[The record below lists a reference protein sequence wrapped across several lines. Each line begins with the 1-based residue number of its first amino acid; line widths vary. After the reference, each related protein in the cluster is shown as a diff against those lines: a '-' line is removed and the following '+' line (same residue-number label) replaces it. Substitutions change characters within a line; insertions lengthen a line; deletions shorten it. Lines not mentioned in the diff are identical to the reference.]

1 VWFRHAKGRVAPL
14 GAGVG
19 ECQHPSVNAG
29 DPAADGGTARAWA
42 PWVVWAIAILAL
54 GAALTFTTL
63 NGWGEDD
70 PIFVPFAAAMVLG
83 YSTVGAILASR
94 ARGNVIGW
102 LMLGIGV
109 AFALTGVTGEYSNY
123 AFETDPGAVPF
134 GSFAALLSEMLWLP
148 IIAGICLLAA
158 LYPTG
163 RVPTPRWRF
172 LPPAT
177 VVFIAL
183 FVVGYAL
190 SPRALEDA
198 GLPATV
204 TNPLGVDALE
214 PLADIIGV
222 IAGIGLLV
230 IAPLSLATLV
240 LRYRRS
246 RGEERQQIRWL
257 AYVAGTIAAL
267 IVTSLLLALV
277 VGESFGDSVLG
288 QAFFLATFS
297 MIGIGVPVAMGVA
310 VLRYRLYDLDVVI
323 RKTVLYATVAALL
336 TAVFVVTAVVIGS
349 LAGKSDTAAVVAA
362 AVIGVAFWPALR
374 VARRIADRV
383 VYGRRATPYE
393 ILSEFSARVG
403 SAYEADDVL
412 PRMAQIL
419 RDAVGASRAT
429 VWLRVGSELRPAAVS
444 PTGDAPRAIPLTG
457 DVLPSLAPDTA
468 VEVRDRAE
476 LLGALAVSMPA
487 NDPMNPS
494 KERLIRDLASQAG
507 LVLRNVRLIEELR
520 ASRERIVNAQ
530 DARARKLERDIHD
543 GAQQQLVAL
552 SVKIRLADSL
562 IDRDSAKAH
571 ELLAQ
576 LQTETTEALDTLR
589 DLARG
594 IYPPLLQDKGL
605 AAALDAQARRSSVP
619 VRVNP
624 NGIGRYPQEV
634 EATVYFC
641 VLEALNNVAKYASAT
656 EVDVELRHD
665 GDELVFAVRDDGMG
679 FDPRTV
685 LRGTGLQGMTDRVDA
700 IGGSLD
706 IRSSPDDGTT
716 VEGRVPVEEGG
727 PSYEGLAAAQA
738 DSSRSGPK
746 TALGM

>member
-1 VWFRHAKGRVAPL
+1 
-14 GAGVG
+14 
-19 ECQHPSVNAG
+19 
-29 DPAADGGTARAWA
+29 
-42 PWVVWAIAILAL
+42 
-54 GAALTFTTL
+54 
-63 NGWGEDD
+63 
-70 PIFVPFAAAMVLG
+70 
-83 YSTVGAILASR
+83 
-94 ARGNVIGW
+94 
-102 LMLGIGV
+102 
-109 AFALTGVTGEYSNY
+109 
-123 AFETDPGAVPF
+123 
-134 GSFAALLSEMLWLP
+134 MLWLP
-148 IIAGICLLAA
+148 IIASICLLAA

-163 RVPTPRWRF
+163 RPPTPRWRF
-172 LPPAT
+172 LPPVT
-177 VVFIAL
+177 VAFIAL
-183 FVVGYAL
+183 FVVGYSL
-190 SPRALEDA
+190 TPTALEDA
-198 GLPATV
+198 GLPPTV
-204 TNPLGVDALE
+204 PNPLAVDALE
-214 PLADIIGV
+214 PLAGIIGG
-222 IAGIGLLV
+222 IASIALLV
-230 IAPLSLATLV
+230 IAPLSLTALV

-257 AYVAGTIAAL
+257 AYVAGTTAAL
-267 IVTSLLLALV
+267 IVISLLIALV
-277 VGESFGDSVLG
+277 VGETFGETVLA
-288 QAFFLATFS
+288 QVFFLATFLV
-297 MIGIGVPVAMGVA
+297 IGIGVPVAMGVA

-323 RKTVLYATVAALL
+323 KKTVLYATVAALL
-336 TAVFVVTAVVIGS
+336 TAVFVVAAVVIGS
-349 LAGKSDTAAVVAA
+349 LAGTSDTAAVVVA
-362 AVIGVAFWPALR
+362 AVIGVAFWPAVR

-412 PRMAQIL
+412 PRMARIL

-429 VWLRVGSELRPAAVS
+429 VWLRVGNELRPAALS
-444 PTGDAPRAIPLTG
+444 PTGGAPRALSLTG
-457 DVLPSLAPDTA
+457 DVLPSLASDAA

-494 KERLIRDLASQAG
+494 KERLVRDLASQAG
-507 LVLRNVRLIEELR
+507 LVLRTVRLIEELR
-520 ASRERIVNAQ
+520 ASRERIVSAQ
-530 DARARKLERDIHD
+530 DQRARKLERDIHD

-562 IDRDSAKAH
+562 MNRDPAKAH
-571 ELLAQ
+571 ELLSQ

-605 AAALDAQARRSSVP
+605 AAALDAQARRSSMP
-619 VRVNP
+619 VRVRP

-641 VLEALNNVAKYASAT
+641 VLEALNNVAKYASAI

-665 GDELVFAVRDDGMG
+665 GDELVFAVRDDGVG
-679 FDPRTV
+679 FDPTTV
-685 LRGTGLQGMTDRVDA
+685 KRGTGLQGMTDRVDA

-706 IRSSPDDGTT
+706 IKSGPGGGTT
-716 VEGRVPVEEGG
+716 VEGRVPVGDRG
-727 PSYEGLAAAQA
+727 SSYEGFAAAQA

>member
-1 VWFRHAKGRVAPL
+1 VWFGHTNRWVAPL
-14 GAGVG
+14 GAGVD
-19 ECQHPSVNAG
+19 ECQHLSVNVG
-29 DPAADGGTARAWA
+29 DAAIGDADHARA
-42 PWVVWAIAILAL
+42 PWVAWSVAILAL
-54 GAALTFTTL
+54 AAAITLTIL
-63 NGWGEDD
+63 NGFGQDD
-70 PIFVPFAAAMVLG
+70 VLFVPFAAAMVVG

-102 LMLGIGV
+102 LMIGIGL
-109 AFALTGVTGEYSNY
+109 AFGLTGVTGEYGTY
-123 AFETDPGAVPF
+123 AFETHPGAVPL

-148 IIAGICLLAA
+148 IIVSICLLAA

-172 LPPAT
+172 LPPVA
-177 VVFIAL
+177 VAFIAL

-190 SPRALEDA
+190 SPTALEDA
-198 GLPATV
+198 GLPSSV
-204 TNPLGVDALE
+204 SNPLGVDALE
-214 PLADIIGV
+214 PLGDIVGV
-222 IAGIGLLV
+222 TAGIGLLL
-230 IAPLSLATLV
+230 IAPLSLAALV

-257 AYVAGTIAAL
+257 AYVAGTTAAL
-267 IVTSLLLALV
+267 IVTSLLVALV
-277 VGESFGDSVLG
+277 VGEGFGDTVLA

-297 MIGIGVPVAMGVA
+297 MIGIGIPVAMGVA
-310 VLRYRLYDLDVVI
+310 VLRYRLYDLDVVVK
-323 RKTVLYATVAALL
+323 KTVLYATVAALL
-336 TAVFVVTAVVIGS
+336 TAVFVIAAVLIGS
-349 LAGKSDTAAVVAA
+349 LAGTSDTAAVVAA
-362 AVIGVAFWPALR
+362 AVIGVSFWPALR
-374 VARRIADRV
+374 VARRIADRL
-383 VYGRRATPYE
+383 VYGGRATPYE

-403 SAYEADDVL
+403 SAYESDDVL
-412 PRMAQIL
+412 PRMARIL

-429 VWLRVGSELRPAAVS
+429 VWLRVGDELRPAALS
-444 PTGDAPRAIPLTG
+444 PSADPPRAISLTG
-457 DVLPSLAPDTA
+457 DVLPSLASDAA
-468 VEVRDRAE
+468 VEVRDRTE

-494 KERLIRDLASQAG
+494 KERLVRDLASQAG

-520 ASRERIVNAQ
+520 ASRERIVSAQ
-530 DARARKLERDIHD
+530 DQRARKLERDIHD

-562 IDRDSAKAH
+562 MGRDPAKAH
-571 ELLAQ
+571 ELLTQ

-619 VRVNP
+619 VRVSP
-624 NGIGRYPQEV
+624 NGIGRFPQEI

-656 EVDVELRHD
+656 KVDVELRHD
-665 GDELVFAVRDDGMG
+665 GDELVFAVRDDGVG
-679 FDPRTV
+679 FDPTTV
-685 LRGTGLQGMTDRVDA
+685 KRGTGLQGMTDRVDA
-700 IGGSLD
+700 IGGFLD
-706 IRSSPDDGTT
+706 IKSGPGVGTT
-716 VEGRVPVEEGG
+716 VEGRVPVGDRG
-727 PSYEGLAAAQA
+727 SSYEGFAAAQA

>member
-1 VWFRHAKGRVAPL
+1 VGVA
-14 GAGVG
+14 
-19 ECQHPSVNAG
+19 ECQHLSVNVG
-29 DPAADGGTARAWA
+29 DAAIGDAARARA
-42 PWVVWAIAILAL
+42 PLVVWSIAILAL
-54 GAALTFTTL
+54 AATITFTIL
-63 NGWGEDD
+63 NGSGQDD
-70 PIFVPFAAAMVLG
+70 VLFVPFAAAMVVG

-102 LMLGIGV
+102 LMMGIGL
-109 AFALTGVTGEYSNY
+109 AFALTGVTSEYGTY
-123 AFETDPGAVPF
+123 AFETHPGAVPL
-134 GSFAALLSEMLWLP
+134 GSFAALLSEILWLP
-148 IIAGICLLAA
+148 IIVSICLLAA

-177 VVFIAL
+177 VAFIAL
-183 FVVGYAL
+183 FVVGYSLA
-190 SPRALEDA
+190 PTALEDA
-198 GLPATV
+198 GLPPAV
-204 TNPLGVDALE
+204 KNPLGVDALE
-214 PLADIIGV
+214 PLADIVGV
-222 IAGIGLLV
+222 TAGMGLLV
-230 IAPLSLATLV
+230 IAPLSLAALV

-257 AYVAGTIAAL
+257 AYVAGTTAAL
-267 IVTSLLLALV
+267 IVTSLLIALL
-277 VGESFGDSVLG
+277 VGETFGETVLA

-297 MIGIGVPVAMGVA
+297 MIGIGIPVAMGVA
-310 VLRYRLYDLDVVI
+310 VLRYRLYDLDVVVK
-323 RKTVLYATVAALL
+323 KTVLYATVAALL
-336 TAVFVVTAVVIGS
+336 TAVFVVAAIVIGS
-349 LAGKSDTAAVVAA
+349 LAGTSDTAAVVAA
-362 AVIGVAFWPALR
+362 AVIGVSFWPALR

-383 VYGRRATPYE
+383 VYGGRATPYE
-393 ILSEFSARVG
+393 ILSEFSTRVG
-403 SAYEADDVL
+403 SAYESDDVL
-412 PRMAQIL
+412 PRMARIL
-419 RDAVGASRAT
+419 RDAVGARRAT
-429 VWLRVGSELRPAAVS
+429 VWLRVGDELRPAALS
-444 PTGDAPRAIPLTG
+444 PSGDAPRAISLMG
-457 DVLPSLAPDTA
+457 DVLPSLAPDAA

-494 KERLIRDLASQAG
+494 KERLVRDLASQAG

-520 ASRERIVNAQ
+520 ASRERIVSAQ
-530 DARARKLERDIHD
+530 DQRARKLERNIHD

-562 IDRDSAKAH
+562 MDRDPAKAH
-571 ELLAQ
+571 ELLTQ

-619 VRVNP
+619 VRVSP
-624 NGIGRYPQEV
+624 NGIGRFPQEI

-641 VLEALNNVAKYASAT
+641 VLEALNNVAKYASAS
-656 EVDVELRHD
+656 EVSVELRRD
-665 GDELVFAVRDDGMG
+665 GGELVFAVRDDGVG
-679 FDPRTV
+679 FDPMTV
-685 LRGTGLQGMTDRVDA
+685 KRGTGLQGMTDRVDA

-706 IRSSPDDGTT
+706 IKSGPGRGTT
-716 VEGRVPVEEGG
+716 VEGRVPVGDRG
-727 PSYEGLAAAQA
+727 SSYEGFAAAQA

>member
-1 VWFRHAKGRVAPL
+1 L
-14 GAGVG
+14 GGAFVI
-19 ECQHPSVNAG
+19 
-29 DPAADGGTARAWA
+29 AASRPRT
-42 PWVVWAIAILAL
+42 PWVVWTLAILAL
-54 GAALTFTTL
+54 AAAITYTVL
-63 NGWGEDD
+63 NGFGQDD
-70 PIFVPFAAAMVLG
+70 VFFVPFAAAMVLG

-102 LMLGIGV
+102 LMMGIGL
-109 AFALTGVTGEYSNY
+109 AFALTGVTGEYSTY
-123 AFETDPGAVPF
+123 AFVTDPGTRPLA
-134 GSFAALLSEMLWLP
+134 SFAALLSEMLWLP
-148 IIAGICLLAA
+148 IIASVCLLAA

-163 RVPTPRWRF
+163 RAPSPRWRF

-177 VVFIAL
+177 AAFIAL
-183 FVVGYAL
+183 FVVGYSL
-190 SPRALEDA
+190 TPTALEDA
-198 GLPATV
+198 GLPASV

-214 PLADIIGV
+214 SLAEIVGGL
-222 IAGIGLLV
+222 AAIGLLV
-230 IAPLSLATLV
+230 LAPLSLAALV

-257 AYVAGTIAAL
+257 AYVAAATAAL
-267 IVTSLLLALV
+267 IVTSLVVALV
-277 VGESFGDSVLG
+277 VGESFGDTVLA
-288 QAFFLATFS
+288 QVFFLATFS
-297 MIGIGVPVAMGVA
+297 MIGIGVPIAMGVA

-323 RKTVLYATVAALL
+323 KKTALYATVAALL
-336 TAVFVVTAVVIGS
+336 TSVFVVAAILIGL
-349 LAGKSDTAAVVAA
+349 LAGTSDTAAVVVA
-362 AVIGVAFWPALR
+362 AVIGVSFWPALR

-383 VYGRRATPYE
+383 VYGGRATPYE

-403 SAYEADDVL
+403 SAYESDDVL
-412 PRMAQIL
+412 PRMARIL
-419 RDAVGASRAT
+419 RDAVRASLAT
-429 VWLRVGSELRPAAVS
+429 VWLRVGDQLRPAALS
-444 PTGDAPRAIPLTG
+444 PTGDAPRAISLTG
-457 DVLPSLAPDTA
+457 DVLPSLASDAA

-494 KERLIRDLASQAG
+494 KERLVRDLASQAG

-520 ASRERIVNAQ
+520 ASRERIVSAQ
-530 DARARKLERDIHD
+530 DQRARKLERDIHD

-562 IDRDSAKAH
+562 MDRDPAKAH
-571 ELLAQ
+571 ELLTQ
-576 LQTETTEALDTLR
+576 LQTETTEALETLR

-594 IYPPLLQDKGL
+594 VYPPLLQDQGL
-605 AAALDAQARRSSVP
+605 AAALEAQARRSSVP

-624 NGIGRYPQEV
+624 NGIGRFPQEI

-641 VLEALNNVAKYASAT
+641 ALEALNNVAKYASAT

-665 GDELVFAVRDDGMG
+665 GDELVFAVRDDGVG
-679 FDPRTV
+679 FDPTTV
-685 LRGTGLQGMTDRVDA
+685 KRGTGLQGMADRVDA

-706 IRSSPDDGTT
+706 IKSGPGGGTT
-716 VEGRVPVEEGG
+716 VEGRVPVGNRG
-727 PSYEGLAAAQA
+727 SSYEGFAAAQA